1 MEYERLEMHYSY
13 CYSLLHSRSNRPKKR
28 LEEIPRPSFPETKR
42 GDKIPS
48 SVFEERQT
56 AKVSNPV
63 AERNIYR
70 ASNSLRN
77 SSNSYQKEERRETT
91 KQNQEEFNSRVDRH
105 GNTYGE
111 RVGTKQTRNPP
122 PEINQGG
129 RREDAQTWKTK
140 PTQELTHYNGSP
152 AYSKQREVTSRKG
165 QRGRDLFPQRSE
177 GLWRPKQAQV
187 PLVISENAI
196 AKLPPRAEQETTGY
210 EINSAM
216 LPSSHQQQRSQHSQG
231 RAKEA
236 IMEDL
241 HEVTRQYMS
250 CDDPVEAAARRQR
263 VLYTDANGL
272 MEETAARILA
282 STQRRSPNSEQRET
296 SECNPVTPR
305 PPKQDDYMRAT
316 LFPDP
321 MALYNTP
328 SRVEEEGV
336 LERLCSEQPKMVEQ
350 ENPGDTSERPA
361 RIRSLIVSP
370 NAAEEELIEEPVNL
384 CQNQEEEE
392 PSRDTLTKIRR
403 RSARAA
409 RRRPLRYS
417 PNILRGASSK
427 KRKLSQILNSPSMEV
442 GPSERNVPIRAKQTS
457 AQAHTNSNVAA
468 SSHTNPPVQLIP
480 AIRKRNPDFRASPRP
495 GPY

>member
-1 MEYERLEMHYSY
+1 MHYSY

-296 SECNPVTPR
+296 SECNPVTP
-305 PPKQDDYMRAT
+305 PPPT
-316 LFPDP
+316 
-321 MALYNTP
+321 T
-328 SRVEEEGV
+328 ETG
-336 LERLCSEQPKMVEQ
+336 RLHAS
-350 ENPGDTSERPA
+350 NP
-361 RIRSLIVSP
+361 L
-370 NAAEEELIEEPVNL
+370 
-384 CQNQEEEE
+384 
-392 PSRDTLTKIRR
+392 
-403 RSARAA
+403 
-409 RRRPLRYS
+409 
-417 PNILRGASSK
+417 
-427 KRKLSQILNSPSMEV
+427 
-442 GPSERNVPIRAKQTS
+442 
-457 AQAHTNSNVAA
+457 
-468 SSHTNPPVQLIP
+468 
-480 AIRKRNPDFRASPRP
+480 PRP
-495 GPY
+495 NGFIQHPFQGRRGRDSGETLQ